1 MLEQFFRL
9 RKFNYNALVYN
20 GYSVAYEAHNAKVV
34 RYEQIRQPA
43 FLLQLA
49 HKVQHL
55 RAYGYIQRA
64 YGLVRYYKLR
74 VHNKAARYAYALA
87 LSAGKLMRKTAGE
100 LRQQA
105 NIQQSLRHA
114 FLYLL
119 VAQVMPYVGKP
130 FAHNI
135 VNLCAFVKAGHR
147 ILEYH
152 LDILYHLAVS
162 LVIYLA

>member
-1 MLEQFFRL
+1 MLEQFLRL
-9 RKFNYNALVYN
+9 SKFNYNALVYN

-87 LSAGKLMRKTAGE
+87 LSAGKLMRKTACKF
-100 LRQQA
+100 RQ
-105 NIQQSLRHA
+105 
-114 FLYLL
+114 
-119 VAQVMPYVGKP
+119 
-130 FAHNI
+130 
-135 VNLCAFVKAGHR
+135 
-147 ILEYH
+147 
-152 LDILYHLAVS
+152 
-162 LVIYLA
+162 